1 MDLRAITGLALVVVA
16 CLALSVFG
24 APQATVFIDVG
35 EGGNATVRLVIWD
48 STSGSISMYLPRFE
62 NWSYTFSGGNV
73 TNIEIQNTS
82 AYFYNN
88 VTFAYIATS
97 AHSFSLNISYNF
109 PFAALYTSD
118 KGWFMSPLLG
128 ATPLSS
134 FSAVITIADL
144 GTLRAVTLNGAPTT
158 YAHEGKTLRVPIPT
172 TSAGGAR
179 VTIDFKPDKSIEEV
193 ILSENINGIRVNLQ
207 APYFYGGLLSK
218 IASTVRGVT
227 PMLREIFGYSPQNLD
242 FKLFLP
248 TMMDLSALGYVMG
261 EDINAGGEGPV
272 YLNLAL
278 VRFKE
283 GYMETTVVHE
293 LVHKILGALGVP
305 ASREL
310 RWFHEG
316 VAQYVSLKTCK
327 ELGLDINDTLASLEE
342 AAKLFRE
349 GIVKPGFVSFWN
361 PSGDEGR
368 YYAASYYIVS
378 SLAEG
383 RGGLAYIKRVA
394 EEIRRRGGVRSN
406 EELLE
411 ALSAAAGEDLTPL
424 FKNWG
429 FQVEVATYHI
439 VTRLTSWWVLTVAAI
454 LIVAAVAFSLFII
467 LARRRSARCPYCY
480 AETPRDAAYCPYCG
494 YPLKR
499 SEEWQ
504 L

>member
-1 MDLRAITGLALVVVA
+1 MDLRVITGLILCVVA
-16 CLALSVFG
+16 CLALSVFA

-48 STSGSISMYLPRFE
+48 NTSGSISVYLPRFE
-62 NWSYTFSGGNV
+62 KWSYTFSGGNA
-73 TNIEIQNTS
+73 TIIAIQNTS

-88 VTFAYIATS
+88 VTFAYTVTS
-97 AHSFSLNISYNF
+97 AHGLILNISYNF
-109 PFAALYTSD
+109 PFAALYTSN

-128 ATPLSS
+128 ASPLSS
-134 FSAVITIADL
+134 FSAVITISDL
-144 GTLRAVTLNGAPTT
+144 GALRAVTLNGAPVT
-158 YAHEGKTLRVPIPT
+158 YAYEGKTLRVPLPT
-172 TSAGGAR
+172 TSAGGVR
-179 VTIDFKPDKSIEEV
+179 VTIDFNPDRPIEEV
-193 ILSENINGIRVNLQ
+193 ILSESIDGIRVNLQ
-207 APYFYGGLLSK
+207 APYFYRGLLSK
-218 IASTVRGVT
+218 IASTVRDAT

-283 GYMETTVVHE
+283 GYMETTIVHE

-316 VAQYVSLKTCK
+316 VAQYVSLKVCK
-327 ELGLDINDTLASLEE
+327 ELGLDVNDTIESLEE

-378 SLAEG
+378 SLAEE
-383 RGGLAYIKRVA
+383 RGGLAFIRRVA
-394 EEIRRRGGVRSN
+394 EEIRKRGGVRSN
-406 EELLE
+406 EELVE
-411 ALSAAAGEDLTPL
+411 VLSAAAEEDLTPL

-429 FQVEVATYHI
+429 FQVEVTTYRI

-454 LIVAAVAFSLFII
+454 LVVAAVAFSLLII
-467 LARRRSARCPYCY
+467 LARGRSARCPYCY
-480 AETPRDAAYCPYCG
+480 AAIPRDAVYCPYCG
-494 YPLKR
+494 YPLKH
-499 SEEWQ
+499 SEERQ